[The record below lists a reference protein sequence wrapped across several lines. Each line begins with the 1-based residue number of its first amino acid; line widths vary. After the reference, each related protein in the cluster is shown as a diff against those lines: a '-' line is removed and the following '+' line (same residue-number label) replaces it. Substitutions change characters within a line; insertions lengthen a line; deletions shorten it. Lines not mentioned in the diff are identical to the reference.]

1 MLRLVEGGA
10 SMTAIASELFLS
22 VGTVRNHVSSAIH
35 KTGAANRT
43 GAAVTARGR
52 GWL

>member
-1 MLRLVEGGA
+1 SGA
-10 SMTAIASELFLS
+10 SISLIASELCLS
-22 VGTVRNHVSSAIH
+22 VGTVRNHVSSAIG

-43 GAAVTARGR
+43 EAAVTARRR

>member
-1 MLRLVEGGA
+1 
-10 SMTAIASELFLS
+10 
-22 VGTVRNHVSSAIH
+22 VSSAIH

-43 GAAVTARGR
+43 EAAVTARGR